1 MKQALLAALTAAS
14 GRPSIGRLMS
24 AHPPSR
30 APVRIAFLG
39 FSGFERTALASY
51 FRLAAEREPRFELV
65 VNLTDAD
72 YLVADADHGPSV
84 QLVVVTERLAET
96 VFIGS
101 PAPEGAA
108 ASMRRPIDALHVM
121 KALDALVQARGG
133 AAPAPVAAPSAARP
147 PLPTR
152 AAPPPAVVPE
162 VGVIVESMLRMPP
175 LAPSAPPAPPAP
187 PVPPV
192 PPVPP
197 APPTPAATAA
207 IATPPQPPAARR
219 APAAPL
225 RPPVFV
231 GPPAPPRALVVDDSD
246 IARRFLTSRLLP
258 WGVRSDA
265 AATSAQVLEMLA
277 QRNYGL
283 IFLDIELGPESEL
296 DGLALCRQIKRS
308 ALAIDATVIVVSAHH
323 SEVDRARGSLAG
335 CDAYLGKPI
344 HEAELA
350 ALLRR
355 QGLLPPES
363 LGVKPPAAPKTSP
376 A

>member
-1 MKQALLAALTAAS
+1 MPAQ
-14 GRPSIGRLMS
+14 
-24 AHPPSR
+24 PPTR
-30 APVRIAFLG
+30 APARVAFLG
-39 FSGFERTALASY
+39 FSDFERSALASY

-65 VNLTDAD
+65 VTLTDAD

-121 KALDALVQARGG
+121 KALDALVQARNG
-133 AAPAPVAAPSAARP
+133 AAPVAAMAPPVARP
-147 PLPTR
+147 PVR
-152 AAPPPAVVPE
+152 AADPPPPAVVPE
-162 VGVIVESMLRMPP
+162 VGVIVESMLRMP
-175 LAPSAPPAPPAP
+175 A
-187 PVPPV
+187 
-192 PPVPP
+192 
-197 APPTPAATAA
+197 PAAAPLVAPVAA
-207 IATPPQPPAARR
+207 PVARR
-219 APAAPL
+219 APAAQPPAAPA

-265 AATSAQVLEMLA
+265 AVTSAQVIDLLA
-277 QRNYGL
+277 QRNYDL

-296 DGLALCRQIKRS
+296 DGLALCRHIKRS
-308 ALAIDATVIVVSAHH
+308 ALAISATVIVVSAHH

-344 HEAELA
+344 KEAELA

-355 QGLLPPES
+355 QGLVAPEG
-363 LGVKPPAAPKTSP
+363 LGAKPTAVPAPTGAPAAVSTTPTTSSAAPAPPAAPASTPKRSP